1 MTKIIVVRHGESQGN
16 AKNIFL
22 GYTDMDLTEL
32 GEMQAAK
39 TAHYLK
45 ENFVIDEIYAS
56 DLLRAYNTAVP
67 TAKAFEKEIIKV
79 KNLREI
85 YAGDW
90 EAADYYG
97 LYEKDTTAFTKWMTD
112 IDNAACTNGESIA
125 DMKARV
131 VSAVD
136 EIAKQNEGKTI
147 AIFCHATPIKA
158 LFSAW
163 EKVPMQEIDWVKN
176 ASVTLVEY
184 DGVDDVK
191 FLKTDFAEHL
201 AGMVTFLPDK
211 V

>member
-22 GYTDMDLTEL
+22 GHTDMDLTEL

-39 TAHYLK
+39 TAQYLK

-67 TAKAFEKEIIKV
+67 TAKAFDKEIIKD

-97 LYEKDTTAFTKWMTD
+97 LYEKDTDAFSEWMTD

-136 EIAKQNEGKTI
+136 EIAKQNDGKTV
-147 AIFCHATPIKA
+147 AVFCHATPIKA

-163 EKVPMQEIDWVKN
+163 GKVPMQEIDWVKN

-184 DGVDDVK
+184 NGVEDVK
-191 FLKTDFAEHL
+191 FIKTDCAEHL
-201 AGMVTFLPDK
+201 DGMVTFLPDK